1 MIGGSK
7 GISISNPTST
17 SIEVGGVKL
26 RKIGEHLKKKVDD
39 AEKDQTKPSKQTK
52 IEDSL
57 LIVRKRDT
65 KANDKAAQ

>member
-1 MIGGSK
+1 M
-7 GISISNPTST
+7 
-17 SIEVGGVKL
+17 
-26 RKIGEHLKKKVDD
+26 DD